1 MAESRAAA
9 GRRSRGSDPIA
20 CYSSVMT
27 AKLTIVLSDEVLEAL
42 SRTKHLQIRMTSP
55 GSRKATRAA
64 GPRTGSLPA
73 KVLAWAE
80 KKKRPFRT
88 ADVERRFKLTRAHA
102 SMLVSSLARGPHP
115 IERKQRGVYVYGG

>member
-1 MAESRAAA
+1 
-9 GRRSRGSDPIA
+9 
-20 CYSSVMT
+20 MT

-42 SRTKHLQIRMTSP
+42 SRTKHIQIQLTSAESP
-55 GSRKATRAA
+55 KDTRAA

-80 KKKRPFRT
+80 KRKRPFRS
-88 ADVERRFKLTRAHA
+88 ADIERRFKLTRAHA
-102 SMLVSSLARGPHP
+102 SMLLSTLASGPHP

>member
-1 MAESRAAA
+1 
-9 GRRSRGSDPIA
+9 
-20 CYSSVMT
+20 MT

-42 SRTKHLQIRMTSP
+42 SRTKHIQIRMTSA
-55 GSRKATRAA
+55 GSRKAAGAA

-73 KVLAWAE
+73 RVLAWAE
-80 KKKRPFRT
+80 KRKKPFRT

-115 IERKQRGVYVYGG
+115 IAREERGVYVYSG